1 MATSDTVLDLS
12 DLLDEPELPADPTGV
27 LAGLGDWLAP
37 LGCQAVVLCRADG
50 RLMASACWAPGWS
63 RVELETFCRTLVER
77 GRAAAGQAVVLST
90 LPDQS
95 VGLALAVES
104 PGESG
109 FLGMLLEPGR
119 AGQEWVS
126 AIRPGLAA
134 CARAAWV
141 ALHAHTQA
149 VQAQTRLR
157 HLESEHAT
165 LRSSHRQA
173 TNGVIQERE
182 ERIRQQLAYHA
193 RMDAVLRTAAD
204 GIIVAD
210 QQGRIETFNAA
221 AERIF
226 GYSAQEAT
234 GKFLGD
240 LLPFL
245 RDETENGR
253 LLPRLE
259 PDDCQRH
266 ALRREVLALRKDGS
280 TCPLEV
286 AISTTCVDESRIF
299 TVLARDI
306 SERKR
311 AEEELRRLHL
321 QNDLILNSA
330 GEGIFGVDPQGR
342 FIFINPAGAKMLGY
356 EPQELIRRP
365 CREVLGL
372 AGTPSPQADPAAL
385 IEHTLA
391 DGLPRSLETAVLPRR
406 NDSTF
411 PARYTCMP
419 IRDRERTSG
428 VVVTFADIT
437 EQKRLQQQL
446 AQAQKLES
454 IGQLAAGI
462 AHEIN
467 TPTQYIGDN
476 IRFLRDAMSDLNPL
490 LQNCFQLESVLGDRD
505 ALAELA
511 ADIAAAAEAAD
522 LGYLLDEIPKAICQS
537 LEGVERVTKIVR
549 SMKEFSHPGSE
560 EKQAVDLNRALESTL
575 TVSRNEWKYVADV
588 VTRFDPD
595 LPPVTC
601 LPADLNQVFLNLI
614 INAAHAI
621 EAKRGGREGPKGTI
635 TVSTRRDGP
644 WAEVVVRDTGT
655 GIPQAIWGKIF
666 DPFFTTKKVGRG
678 TGQGL
683 AIARAIV
690 VERHGGTITFQT
702 EEGVGTAFVVRIP
715 IDPQDASQRSPNV

>member
-12 DLLDEPELPADPTGV
+12 DLLGEQELPADRTGV
-27 LAGLGDWLAP
+27 LAGLAGVFHPSACEAL
-37 LGCQAVVLCRADG
+37 VLCRPEG
-50 RLMASACWAPGWS
+50 RLVATARVAQGWD
-63 RVELETFCRTLVER
+63 RPRLETLCRTLAE
-77 GRAAAGQAVVLST
+77 GANASPSQPMVLST
-90 LPDQS
+90 MQGQR
-95 VGLALAVES
+95 VGLALPVDL
-104 PGESG
+104 PGEEG
-109 FLGMLLEPGR
+109 YLAAVLEPAPGWE
-119 AGQEWVS
+119 AHLE
-126 AIRPGLAA
+126 AIRPALAA
-134 CARAAWV
+134 CAQAAWV
-141 ALHAHTQA
+141 AIRADMAA

-157 HLESEHAT
+157 HLQSEHAT

-210 QQGRIETFNAA
+210 DQGRIETFNAA

-226 GYSAQEAT
+226 GYSAGEAI
-234 GKFLGD
+234 GKPLGD
-240 LLPFL
+240 LLPFV
-245 RDETENGR
+245 RDEAHNGR
-253 LLPRLE
+253 FLPRLE
-259 PDDCQRH
+259 PGDCQQH
-266 ALRREVLALRKDGS
+266 ALRREVLAVRKDGS

-286 AISTTCVDESRIF
+286 AISTTCVDKSRIF

-356 EPQELIRRP
+356 EPQELIGRP
-365 CREVLGL
+365 CREVLGPPG
-372 AGTPSPQADPAAL
+372 AASAQADPAAL
-385 IEHTLA
+385 IQKTLA
-391 DGLPRSLETAVLPRR
+391 DGQPRSLETAVLPRR
-406 NDSTF
+406 DDSTF

-419 IRDRERTSG
+419 IRDRDRISG

-437 EQKRLQQQL
+437 GQKRLEQQL

-476 IRFLRDAMSDLNPL
+476 IRFLRDAMTDLNGL
-490 LQNCFQLESVLGDRD
+490 LQNCLRLAGVLGDPQ
-505 ALAELA
+505 ALENVA
-511 ADIAAAAEAAD
+511 AGIAAAAASAD
-522 LGYLLDEIPKAICQS
+522 RPYLLEDIPKALCQS

-588 VTRFDPD
+588 VTQFDPE

-614 INAAHAI
+614 VNAAHAI
-621 EAKRGGREGPKGTI
+621 EAKAGGRDGPKGTI

-644 WAEVVVRDTGT
+644 WAEIVVRDTGT
-655 GIPQAIWGKIF
+655 GIPRAIWGKIF

-690 VERHGGTITFQT
+690 VERHGGTITFET

-715 IDPQDASQRSPNV
+715 IEPQSPPQTAPAL

>member
-1 MATSDTVLDLS
+1 MAIIDTALDLS
-12 DLLDEPELPADPTGV
+12 DLLGDEELPADRTGV
-27 LAGLGDWLAP
+27 LAELAGVFKP
-37 LGCQAVVLCRADG
+37 SACEALVLCQPEG
-50 RLMASACWAPGWS
+50 RL
-63 RVELETFCRTLVER
+63 V
-77 GRAAAGQAVVLST
+77 AAACMAEGWDRQQLVTACRMLTHRANVSPCQPVMLPTSRGQR
-90 LPDQS
+90 
-95 VGLALAVES
+95 VGLAVPVDL
-104 PGESG
+104 PGEDG
-109 FLGMLLEPGR
+109 YLAAVLDGGPGWQAHLE
-119 AGQEWVS
+119 AV
-126 AIRPGLAA
+126 RPALAA

-141 ALHAHTQA
+141 A
-149 VQAQTRLR
+149 VQASTAAARAETRLR
-157 HLESEHAT
+157 HLQSEHAT

-210 QQGRIETFNAA
+210 DQGRIETFNAA

-226 GYSAQEAT
+226 GYSSREAI
-234 GKFLGD
+234 GRPLGD
-240 LLPFL
+240 LLPFV
-245 RDETENGR
+245 RDEAEGGR
-253 LLPRLE
+253 FLPRLK
-259 PDDCQRH
+259 PTDCQEH
-266 ALRREVLALRKDGS
+266 ALRREVLAVRKDGS

-311 AEEELRRLHL
+311 AEEELRRVHL

-342 FIFINPAGAKMLGY
+342 LIFINPAGAKMLGY
-356 EPQELIRRP
+356 EPQELIGQS
-365 CREVLGL
+365 CRNVLGPTG
-372 AGTPSPQADPAAL
+372 ATAQADPAAL
-385 IEHTLA
+385 IEQTLA
-391 DGLPRSLETAVLPRR
+391 DGLSRSLETALLPRR
-406 NDSTF
+406 DESTF
-411 PARYTCMP
+411 PARYNCMP
-419 IRDRERTSG
+419 IRDRERISG
-428 VVVTFADIT
+428 AVVTFADIT
-437 EQKRLQQQL
+437 GQKRLEQQL

-476 IRFLRDAMSDLNPL
+476 IRFLRDAMTDLDPL
-490 LQNCFQLESVLGDRD
+490 LQSCLRVGGMLDDPGALEEVATR
-505 ALAELA
+505 
-511 ADIAAAAEAAD
+511 IAAAADSAD
-522 LGYLLDEIPKAICQS
+522 LEYLLEEIPKAIGQS

-588 VTRFDPD
+588 VTQFDPE

-621 EAKRGGREGPKGTI
+621 EAKAGGREGPKGTI
-635 TVSTRRDGP
+635 TVTTRHDGP
-644 WAEVVVRDTGT
+644 WAEIEIRDTGT
-655 GIPQAIWGKIF
+655 GIPRAIWGKIF

-690 VERHGGTITFQT
+690 VERHGGTLTFDT
-702 EEGVGTAFVVRIP
+702 KEGVGTAFVVRIP
-715 IDPQDASQRSPNV
+715 IDPSSAPQKSPDL

>member
-1 MATSDTVLDLS
+1 MAIRDMVLDLAE
-12 DLLDEPELPADPTGV
+12 LLEDEELPADPTGV
-27 LAGLGDWLAP
+27 LAGLGGVLAP
-37 LGCQAVVLCRADG
+37 LACEGLLLCRPEGHLVA
-50 RLMASACWAPGWS
+50 AACVAPGWD
-63 RVELETFCRTLVER
+63 RPELEGLCRRLAAML
-77 GRAAAGQAVVLST
+77 RASPTKPAV
-90 LPDQS
+90 LPGIREQR
-95 VGLALAVES
+95 VGLAIPLES
-104 PGESG
+104 AGEDG
-109 FLGMLLEPGR
+109 FLGMVLEAGPGWEEHV
-119 AGQEWVS
+119 AAV
-126 AIRPGLAA
+126 RPALAA
-134 CARAAWV
+134 CARAARV
-141 ALHAHTQA
+141 AIQA
-149 VQAQTRLR
+149 KTEAVEAQTRLR
-157 HLESEHAT
+157 HLQSEHAT

-204 GIIVAD
+204 GILVAD
-210 QQGRIETFNAA
+210 DQGRIETFNAA

-226 GYSAQEAT
+226 GYSVREAR
-234 GKFLGD
+234 GRPLGD
-240 LLPFL
+240 LLPFV
-245 RDETENGR
+245 REEAHNGR
-253 LLPRLE
+253 LLPHLQ
-259 PDDCQRH
+259 PGDSQHH
-266 ALRREVLALRKDGS
+266 ALRREVLAVRKDGS

-286 AISTTCVDESRIF
+286 AISTTCVDERRIF

-330 GEGIFGVDPQGR
+330 GEGIFGVDPQGK
-342 FIFINPAGAKMLGY
+342 FIFVNPAGAKMLGY
-356 EPQELIRRP
+356 EPQELIGRP
-365 CREVLGL
+365 CRDVLGA
-372 AGTPSPQADPAAL
+372 AGAASGRADPAAL

-391 DGLPRSLETAVLPRR
+391 DGVPRSLEMAVLPRR
-406 NDSTF
+406 GDSTF

-419 IRDRERTSG
+419 IRDRGRTSG
-428 VVVTFADIT
+428 AVVTFADIT
-437 EQKRLQQQL
+437 EQKRLEQQL

-476 IRFLRDAMSDLNPL
+476 VRFLRDAMTDLDAMLRNC
-490 LQNCFQLESVLGDRD
+490 LQVAEVRDDPQALEEVAD
-505 ALAELA
+505 A
-511 ADIAAAAEAAD
+511 IAAAAESAD
-522 LGYLLDEIPKAICQS
+522 LEYLLEEIPKAICQS

-560 EKQAVDLNRALESTL
+560 EKQAVDLNQALESTL

-588 VTRFDPD
+588 VTDFDRD

-614 INAAHAI
+614 VNAAHAI
-621 EAKRGGREGPKGTI
+621 EAKAEGRERPKGTI

-644 WAEVVVRDTGT
+644 WAEIVVRDTGT
-655 GIPQAIWGKIF
+655 GIPQAIRSKIF

-678 TGQGL
+678 TGQRL

-702 EEGVGTAFVVRIP
+702 EEGVGTAFIVRIP
-715 IDPQDASQRSPNV
+715 IDPQPPPADAPDL

>member
-1 MATSDTVLDLS
+1 MAVSETVADLS
-12 DLLDEPELPADPTGV
+12 DLLAEPELPADPAGV
-27 LAGLGDWLAP
+27 LAGLGGWLAP
-37 LGCQAVVLCRADG
+37 LGCQALALCRPDG
-50 RLMASACWAPGWS
+50 RLLATACLAPGWG
-63 RVELETFCRTLVER
+63 RQEWATLAGTLADACRNGFAEPVPFP
-77 GRAAAGQAVVLST
+77 T
-90 LPDQS
+90 LPGRP
-95 VGLALAVES
+95 VGVAVAVDGL
-104 PGESG
+104 GEAG
-109 FLGMLLEPGR
+109 FLAIALE
-119 AGQEWVS
+119 V
-126 AIRPGLAA
+126 RPGWQERLAA
-134 CARAAWV
+134 VRPALGACAQAAWI
-141 ALHAHTQA
+141 A
-149 VQAQTRLR
+149 VQAKTEAMEAQTRLR
-157 HLESEHAT
+157 HLQSEHAT

-173 TNGVIQERE
+173 TNGVLQERE

-210 QQGRIETFNAA
+210 DHGRIETFNGA

-226 GYSAQEAT
+226 GYSAFQAK
-234 GKFLGD
+234 GKLLGD

-245 RDETENGR
+245 HDEGEGGR
-253 LLPRLE
+253 LLPGLE
-259 PDDCQRH
+259 AGDCQQH
-266 ALRREVLALRKDGS
+266 ALRREVLAVRKDGS

-286 AISTTCVDESRIF
+286 AISTTCVDQSRIF

-356 EPQELIRRP
+356 EPRELIGQP
-365 CREVLGL
+365 CRQVLGSAGGA
-372 AGTPSPQADPAAL
+372 AGTDPAAV
-385 IEHTLA
+385 IERTLA
-391 DGLPRSLETAVLPRR
+391 DGRPRSLETAVLPRR
-406 NDSTF
+406 DDGTF

-419 IRDRERTSG
+419 IGDRERISG
-428 VVVTFADIT
+428 AVVTFADIT
-437 EQKRLQQQL
+437 EQKRLEQQL

-476 IRFLRDAMSDLNPL
+476 IRFLRDAMADLNPL
-490 LQNCFQLESVLGDRD
+490 LQSCLR
-505 ALAELA
+505 LAEVRDDPQALGEVA
-511 ADIAAAAEAAD
+511 EAIAAAAESAD
-522 LGYLLDEIPKAICQS
+522 LEYLLDEIPKALGQS

-549 SMKEFSHPGSE
+549 SMKEFSHPGSD

-588 VTRFDPD
+588 VTQFDPD

-614 INAAHAI
+614 VNAAHAI
-621 EAKRGGREGPKGTI
+621 EAKAGGREGPKGTI

-644 WAEVVVRDTGT
+644 WAEIVVRDTGT
-655 GIPQAIWGKIF
+655 GIPQAIRGKIF

-690 VERHGGTITFQT
+690 VERHGGTISFQT
-702 EEGVGTAFVVRIP
+702 EEGVGTTFIVRIP
-715 IDPQDASQRSPNV
+715 IESQPPPAPDTG

>member
-12 DLLDEPELPADPTGV
+12 DLLGDQELPADRTGV
-27 LAGLGDWLAP
+27 LAGLAGLFKPRACEALALCRPEGRLVAATCLAGDWDRP
-37 LGCQAVVLCRADG
+37 Q
-50 RLMASACWAPGWS
+50 
-63 RVELETFCRTLVER
+63 LETACRTLAE
-77 GRAAAGQAVVLST
+77 AALGLPGQAVMLST
-90 LPDQS
+90 LRGPR
-95 VGLALAVES
+95 VGLALPVDL
-104 PGESG
+104 PGDDG
-109 FLGMLLEPGR
+109 YLVVVLEA
-119 AGQEWVS
+119 AGS
-126 AIRPGLAA
+126 AEVHLEAIWPALAA
-134 CARAAWV
+134 CARSAWV
-141 ALHAHTQA
+141 AVQAHRAA

-157 HLESEHAT
+157 HLQSEHAT

-173 TNGVIQERE
+173 TNGVLQERE

-210 QQGRIETFNAA
+210 DQGRIETFNAA

-226 GYSAQEAT
+226 GYSAREAI
-234 GKFLGD
+234 GKPLGD
-240 LLPFL
+240 LLPFV
-245 RDETENGR
+245 RDEAQDGR

-259 PDDCQRH
+259 PGGSQEQ
-266 ALRREVLALRKDGS
+266 ALRREVLAVRKDGS

-286 AISTTCVDESRIF
+286 AISTTCVDESRVF

-330 GEGIFGVDPQGR
+330 GEGIFGIDPKGR
-342 FIFINPAGAKMLGY
+342 FIFVNPAGAKMLGY
-356 EPQELIRRP
+356 EPQELIGRP
-365 CREVLGL
+365 CREVLGPTG
-372 AGTPSPQADPAAL
+372 ATASADPAAL

-406 NDSTF
+406 DDSTF
-411 PARYTCMP
+411 PARYNCMP

-428 VVVTFADIT
+428 AVVTFADIT
-437 EQKRLQQQL
+437 GQKRLEQQL

-476 IRFLRDAMSDLNPL
+476 IRFLRDALTDLDLL
-490 LQNCFQLESVLGDRD
+490 LQRCLRIGGALDDPQALE
-505 ALAELA
+505 ELA
-511 ADIAAAAEAAD
+511 AGIAAAAESAD
-522 LGYLLDEIPKAICQS
+522 LPYLLEEIPKALCQA

-575 TVSRNEWKYVADV
+575 TVSRNEWKYVGDV

-621 EAKRGGREGPKGTI
+621 EAKAGGREGPKGTI

-644 WAEVVVRDTGT
+644 WAEIEVRDTGT
-655 GIPQAIWGKIF
+655 GIPRAIWGKIF

-690 VERHGGTITFQT
+690 VERHGGTITFES

-715 IDPQDASQRSPNV
+715 IDPHNTPPPPNL